1 MGYSKTSCTNCTNT
15 NVQISV
21 WKCIE
26 GEDIKLL
33 RVMIEIGSAILSYF
47 VI

>member
-1 MGYSKTSCTNCTNT
+1 MVYSKTSCTNWK
-15 NVQISV
+15 QLSV

-26 GEDIKLL
+26 GESIKLL
-33 RVMIEIGSAILSYF
+33 RVMIEIASAFLSYF

>member
-1 MGYSKTSCTNCTNT
+1 MGYSKHH
-15 NVQISV
+15 VQIESKLSV

-26 GEDIKLL
+26 GENIKLL
-33 RVMIEIGSAILSYF
+33 RVMIEIGSAFLSYF